1 MATPFFLNNTFRLNS
16 VISRTFILLLA
27 QNGPRSFLSGNK
39 IDLRKAL
46 KDYNRNEFH
55 HIHPR
60 SFLKGAK
67 KSNIDDSCLANICFL
82 SRTDNNI
89 ISGSAPSAYRK
100 KLSEDIQELEEANFL
115 PPSTWEDNF
124 EKFAE
129 DRSVLLTAY
138 AAQLLNGGAVS
149 KRKTS

>member
-1 MATPFFLNNTFRLNS
+1 M
-16 VISRTFILLLA
+16 VSRTFILLLA
-27 QNGPRSFLSGNK
+27 QKGPRSFLSGNK

-46 KDYNRNEFH
+46 KEYNRNEFH

-67 KSNIDDSCLANICFL
+67 KSEIDDSCLANMCFL
-82 SRTDNNI
+82 SRTDNNT

-100 KLSEDIQELEEANFL
+100 KLGDGIEDIEEANFL
-115 PPSTWEDNF
+115 PPSTWDDKF
-124 EKFAE
+124 ETFVE

-138 AAQLLNGGAVS
+138 AAELLNGGTAP
-149 KRKTS
+149 KKKA